1 MHVSKKCERIL
12 YMFWHENDA
21 EESDEWAKLY
31 MCGFSETNNI
41 RQAVLGRGFVDYS
54 ENGEQ
59 TDTQIHRYTDTH
71 TGVPIESV
79 PD

>member
-1 MHVSKKCERIL
+1 MLVLKEQAREIAQESGTSMRRI
-12 YMFWHENDA
+12 M
-21 EESDEWAKLY
+21 S
-31 MCGFSETNNI
+31 
-41 RQAVLGRGFVDYS
+41 GRGFVDYS

-59 TDTQIHRYTDTH
+59 IHTHTDTH

>member
-1 MHVSKKCERIL
+1 MWRI
-12 YMFWHENDA
+12 M
-21 EESDEWAKLY
+21 S
-31 MCGFSETNNI
+31 
-41 RQAVLGRGFVDYS
+41 GRGFVDYS

-59 TDTQIHRYTDTH
+59 ITDTQIHRYTDTQIHRHTDRH